1 MQISDYYGSLSSFLD
16 DTQDW
21 ELVVEL
27 KDRSGYLEVIQRSR
41 QQPDIV
47 VHFVST
53 GRFMLVELVV
63 LYEP

>member
-16 DTQDW
+16 GTQDW

-27 KDRSGYLEVIQRSR
+27 KDRSSYLEVIQRSR

-53 GRFMLVELVV
+53 GRFMLVELMV

>member
-27 KDRSGYLEVIQRSR
+27 KDRSSYLEVIQRSR